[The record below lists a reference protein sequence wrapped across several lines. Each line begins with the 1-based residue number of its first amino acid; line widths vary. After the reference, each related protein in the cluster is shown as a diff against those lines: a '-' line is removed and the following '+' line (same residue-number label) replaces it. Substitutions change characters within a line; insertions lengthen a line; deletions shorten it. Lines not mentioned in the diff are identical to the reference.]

1 MTNAFKKLLK
11 KELGDRKYYNYFA
24 VYKKLDQLC
33 KEKGEKID
41 SFAVYEDIYE
51 WLKEKEGAALKQKHQ
66 QLGETLQRVFQICN
80 HYSFILI
87 TYFVSS
93 MLIILAGKVPIVNLY
108 CILALSAA
116 FLYKT
121 YEFVVNKYSYLDA
134 YIIIAYKAAL
144 EQLLSEKLEQ

>member
-11 KELGDRKYYNYFA
+11 KELGERKYYNYFA
-24 VYKKLDQLC
+24 EYKRQDQLR

-51 WLKEKEGAALKQKHQ
+51 WLKEKEGAALQQKHQ
-66 QLGETLQRVFQICN
+66 QLGDTLQRVFRICN
-80 HYSFILI
+80 HYYFILI
-87 TYFVSS
+87 TYLVSAF
-93 MLIILAGKVPIVNLY
+93 LIMFAGKVPTVNLY
-108 CILALSAA
+108 CILALSVA